1 MTNFKNSTVIH
12 PCTHHHFRIEVLSVP
27 AGIPDPEVSHF
38 LDLYDSMFCGSGEL
52 YSGIPL
58 YIFRSDRPE
67 LIPVGRL
74 DWQQVPDRVP
84 RTLSSLVQ
92 ALRLCVPLTRAIL
105 IPNITDF
112 KNIFFTIYSNPVRTD
127 ISDRSICRWSSAGSI
142 WICHWPIGYLPVIGL
157 PGTGLENI

>member
-1 MTNFKNSTVIH
+1 M
-12 PCTHHHFRIEVLSVP
+12 
-27 AGIPDPEVSHF
+27 PDLDVSHF

-74 DWQQVPDRVP
+74 DGQQIPDRVP

-92 ALRLCVPLTRAIL
+92 AQRLCVPLTRAIL
-105 IPNITDF
+105 IPNITEF
-112 KNIFFTIYSNPVRTD
+112 KNNFLQLLLKSCQDKYL
-127 ISDRSICRWSSAGSI
+127 RSIHQQMIQRWI
-142 WICHWPIGYLPVIGL
+142 HGYAIAKSLAAWNGV
-157 PGTGLENI
+157 